1 MLNTQPLDYL
11 PLWGVYILTV
21 TVLLLAIELG
31 YRSGLVIQKRR
42 PDKGEAGVG
51 AMVGASLAF
60 LGFMLALITSAAV
73 DIFNQ
78 RRALVVDEANAIG
91 TAYLRSEYLDE
102 PLSTEAGQLLREYV
116 DTRLAALDPNK
127 LEAAIARSE
136 EIHQELW
143 SLVITLAIAD
153 PTPTTALYVSSIND
167 VIDIHS
173 KRVNISLQVR
183 VPPAIL
189 LGLYFVATLSMV
201 LMGIQGSY
209 SGKRN
214 FFAMFV
220 MVLILSMVFMLISDL
235 ERGQEGLLR
244 VNQQPL
250 IDLQNLLRMYP
261 KL

>member
-11 PLWGVYILTV
+11 PLWGVYLLTV
-21 TVLLLAIELG
+21 ALLLLAIELG
-31 YRSGLVIQKRR
+31 YRSGLAIQKRR
-42 PDKGEAGVG
+42 PDQAEAGVG

-60 LGFMLALITSAAV
+60 LGFMLALITSTAV

-78 RRALVVDEANAIG
+78 RRALVVVEANAIG

-102 PLSTEAGQLLREYV
+102 SFSVDARQLLREYV
-116 DTRLAALDPNK
+116 DMRLAALNPNK
-127 LEAAIARSE
+127 LEAAITRSE

-143 SLVITLAIAD
+143 SQAVTLAKAN
-153 PTPTTALYVSSIND
+153 PTPTIALYISSLND

-173 KRVNISLQVR
+173 ERVNISLQVR

-189 LGLYFVATLSMV
+189 LGLYFVAVLSML

-214 FFAMFV
+214 FFAMLV
-220 MVLILSMVFMLISDL
+220 MVLILSMVFLLISDL
-235 ERGQEGLLR
+235 ERGQEGLLH
-244 VNQQPL
+244 VTHQPL
-250 IDLQNLLRMYP
+250 IDLQHLLQTKP
-261 KL
+261 

>member
-11 PLWGVYILTV
+11 PLWEVYLLTV
-21 TVLLLAIELG
+21 ALLLLAIELG

-42 PDKGEAGVG
+42 PDKAEAGVG

-60 LGFMLALITSAAV
+60 LGFMLALITSSAV

-78 RRALVVDEANAIG
+78 RRALVVEEANAIG

-102 PLSTEAGQLLREYV
+102 PFSTETRQLLREYV
-116 DTRLAALDPNK
+116 DMRLAALDPNK
-127 LEAAIARSE
+127 LEAAITRSE

-143 SLVITLAIAD
+143 SQVVTLAKSN
-153 PTPTTALYVSSIND
+153 PTPTIALYISSLND

-173 KRVNISLQVR
+173 ERVNISLQIR

-189 LGLYFVATLSMV
+189 LGLYFVAMLSMV

-214 FFAMFV
+214 FIAMVV
-220 MVLILSMVFMLISDL
+220 MVLILSLVFLLISDL
-235 ERGQEGLLR
+235 ERGQQGLLL
-244 VNQQPL
+244 VNHQPL
-250 IDLQNLLRMYP
+250 IDLQHQLQINP
-261 KL
+261 

>member
-11 PLWGVYILTV
+11 PMWGIYFLTV
-21 TVLLLAIELG
+21 VVLLLAIELG
-31 YRSGLVIQKRR
+31 YRSGLVIQKYR

-60 LGFMLALITSAAV
+60 LGFMLALITSTAV
-73 DIFNQ
+73 DIYNQ
-78 RRALVVDEANAIG
+78 RRALVVEEANAIG

-102 PLSTEAGQLLREYV
+102 PFSTEARQLLHEYV
-116 DTRLAALDPNK
+116 DTRLAALDRNK
-127 LEAAIARSE
+127 LEAALVRSE
-136 EIHQELW
+136 EIQQELW
-143 SLVITLAIAD
+143 SQVVTLAKSD
-153 PTPTTALYVSSIND
+153 PTPTTALYISSLND

-189 LGLYFVATLSMV
+189 LGLHLVAILSLV

-214 FFAMFV
+214 IIAMVV
-220 MVLILSMVFMLISDL
+220 MVLILSMVFVLITDL
-235 ERGQEGLLR
+235 ERGQQGLLQ
-244 VNQQPL
+244 VTHQPL
-250 IDLQNLLRMYP
+250 IDLQHQLQIKP
-261 KL
+261 

>member
-11 PLWGVYILTV
+11 PLWGVYLLTV
-21 TVLLLAIELG
+21 ALLLLAIELG
-31 YRSGLVIQKRR
+31 YRSGVIVQKHR

-60 LGFMLALITSAAV
+60 LGFMLALITSSAV

-78 RRALVVDEANAIG
+78 RRALVVEEANAIG

-102 PLSTEAGQLLREYV
+102 PFSTEARQLLREYV
-116 DTRLAALDPNK
+116 DMRLAALDPNN
-127 LEAAIARSE
+127 LEAAITRSE

-143 SLVITLAIAD
+143 SQVVTLAKSN
-153 PTPTTALYVSSIND
+153 PTPTIALYISSLND

-189 LGLYFVATLSMV
+189 LGLYFVAMLSMV

-214 FFAMFV
+214 FIAMFV
-220 MVLILSMVFMLISDL
+220 MVLILSLVFLLISDL
-235 ERGQEGLLR
+235 ERGQQGLLL
-244 VNQQPL
+244 VNNQPL
-250 IDLQNLLRMYP
+250 IDLQHQLQINQ
-261 KL
+261 